1 MLWEDT
7 GELARKRPEQ
17 LGCAI
22 AAKFAE
28 QETAGRDKKYGAV
41 GSLDYELSG
50 FVWDC
55 AENITKRDA
64 RLVWERIFGL
74 RDLVETL
81 APVDKRDCFT
91 VLDLGC
97 GDGQSL
103 FALHSSGL
111 SWENIV
117 GVTAE
122 DSRGVEVLTGT
133 EPFDL
138 RSAGGAES
146 EASYIVWNID
156 DLVSCP
162 CLQGR
167 TFDLIVSWVTW
178 IWLADPIGTLEMIYE
193 HFLRSGGVMMLGGVQ
208 LLTPGPDP
216 MEDQRWLFALSDFL
230 IEEGHQ
236 IKCFADASSG
246 VYTWWIQRKRPS
258 RLALSRLVSYCEDTS
273 VHEPSHKALYDINA
287 DVLGAL
293 ACRYAGAGGDYP
305 LPPPAIAAS
314 AEIPSTRIYDNLE
327 LLSDA
332 ERIRNAPTL
341 KIHVPRS
348 ELDLKSCIQAWVES
362 DV

>member
-7 GELARKRPEQ
+7 GELVGKRPEQ
-17 LGCAI
+17 LRSAI

-28 QETAGRDKKYGAV
+28 QETAGREKKYGAV

-55 AENITKRDA
+55 AENITKR
-64 RLVWERIFGL
+64 ERIFGL

-103 FALHSSGL
+103 FALHAHFGL

-122 DSRGVEVLTGT
+122 DSRGVEVLAGT

-138 RSAGGAES
+138 RNAAGADS
-146 EASYIVWNID
+146 EASYVVWNID

-162 CLQGR
+162 CLRGR

-178 IWLADPIGTLEMIYE
+178 IWLADPVGTLEMIYE
-193 HFLRSGGVMMLGGVQ
+193 NFLRSGGVMMLGGVQ

-230 IEEGHQ
+230 IKEGHQ

-246 VYTWWIQRKRPS
+246 AYTWWIQRKRS
-258 RLALSRLVSYCEDTS
+258 CRLALSRLVSYCEDTS

-287 DVLGAL
+287 DVLGSL

-305 LPPPAIAAS
+305 LPPRAIAAS

-327 LLSDA
+327 FLSDA
-332 ERIRNAPTL
+332 ERARNAPTL

-348 ELDLKSCIQAWVES
+348 ELDVKSCIQAWMES

>member
-7 GELARKRPEQ
+7 GELVGKRPEE
-17 LGCAI
+17 LRSAI

-28 QETAGRDKKYGAV
+28 QETAGGGPASRRRVAPRGQRKNGSLRTSRGREKKYGAS
-41 GSLDYELSG
+41 GSSMVLATSITFTKDYELSG

-55 AENITKRDA
+55 AENITKR
-64 RLVWERIFGL
+64 ERIFGL

-103 FALHSSGL
+103 FALHSHFGL

-138 RSAGGAES
+138 RSAAGADS
-146 EASYIVWNID
+146 EASYVVWNID

-162 CLQGR
+162 CLRGR

-178 IWLADPIGTLEMIYE
+178 IWLADPVGTLEMIYE
-193 HFLRSGGVMMLGGVQ
+193 NFLRSGGVMMLGGVQ

-246 VYTWWIQRKRPS
+246 AYTWWIQRKRQRPHGMHRS
-258 RLALSRLVSYCEDTS
+258 TGLQKHATEHQAMSPGI
-273 VHEPSHKALYDINA
+273 EP
-287 DVLGAL
+287 
-293 ACRYAGAGGDYP
+293 AC
-305 LPPPAIAAS
+305 
-314 AEIPSTRIYDNLE
+314 E
-327 LLSDA
+327 LLRRHFSA
-332 ERIRNAPTL
+332 RAFSQSAL
-341 KIHVPRS
+341 
-348 ELDLKSCIQAWVES
+348 
-362 DV
+362 